1 MTKDTT
7 TFCKQCLNNECICD
21 NNIHCTECGSECDGV
36 HSLRKQTEAERIE
49 KVVNVLLSNY
59 DILDKVIN
67 RLNEVRADLGAK
79 LEILHEHL
87 FEDSTD

>member
-21 NNIHCTECGSECDGV
+21 NNIHCTECGFECDGV